1 LPARRSPPRPISSAF
16 KREFGETPHRYLQRR
31 RIERAADLLR
41 ESDRLTHATIWVLDQ
56 DEALAFYD
64 NSGNWFS
71 LTQRS

>member
-1 LPARRSPPRPISSAF
+1 MI
-16 KREFGETPHRYLQRR
+16 T
-31 RIERAADLLR
+31 
-41 ESDRLTHATIWVLDQ
+41 RLTHATIWVLDQ